1 VKMIIR
7 TLAVVAVLG
16 AAFFATTLTAG
27 VASAEDP
34 EQNALNVAVV
44 DQTAASVF
52 GEAENNSLIVQRN
65 SQYIGGGYGGAEQNA
80 ANVAL
85 VDQDAFSV
93 FGDAE
98 NNSLIFQR
106 NRQFIGW

>member
-1 VKMIIR
+1 VSIFIR
-7 TLAVVAVLG
+7 IFAVLG
-16 AAFFATTLTAG
+16 IALGAVAFTAT
-27 VASAEDP
+27 VASADDP
-34 EQNALNVAVV
+34 QQNALNVAVV
-44 DQTAASVF
+44 DQEAASVF
-52 GEAENNSLIVQRN
+52 GDAENVSLIAQRN
-65 SQYIGGGYGGAEQNA
+65 SQYIGGGYGGARQNA

-98 NNSLIFQR
+98 NTSLIFQR

>member
-1 VKMIIR
+1 VRIMIR
-7 TLAVVAVLG
+7 ALAVVAVLG
-16 AAFFATTLTAG
+16 AAFFATTLTAS
-27 VASAEDP
+27 VASADDP
-34 EQNALNVAVV
+34 EQNAVNVA
-44 DQTAASVF
+44 SVEQEAVAVG

-65 SQYIGGGYGGAEQNA
+65 SQYIGGGYGGARQNA
-80 ANVAL
+80 ANLAF
-85 VDQDAFSV
+85 VDQDAFAL